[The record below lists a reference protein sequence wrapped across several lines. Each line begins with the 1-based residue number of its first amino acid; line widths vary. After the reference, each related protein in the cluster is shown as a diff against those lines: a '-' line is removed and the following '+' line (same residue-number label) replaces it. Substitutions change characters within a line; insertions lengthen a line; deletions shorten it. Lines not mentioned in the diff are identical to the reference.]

1 MRASSTENIGR
12 LRRLLKDLDP
22 RHRMTAQKLSFL
34 ETPPP
39 GMDLKNIC
47 LRTRLG
53 VLDILS
59 EVFGVGDFAR
69 LRANAREVILGGRVV
84 RVMSIGDL
92 IAGKEALA
100 RDKDL
105 LVAKE
110 LRASRFA
117 SRKAGTSGCLRIAE
131 PQPCSANAWRMA
143 GLWIVGTTI

>member
-39 GMDLKNIC
+39 GTELKNIY

-69 LRANAREVILGGRVV
+69 LRANAREVMLGGRVV

-110 LRASRFA
+110 LRAIA
-117 SRKAGTSGCLRIAE
+117 LRQQE
-131 PQPCSANAWRMA
+131 GRDKWLSPER
-143 GLWIVGTTI
+143 

>member
-1 MRASSTENIGR
+1 MQETT
-12 LRRLLKDLDP
+12 RLLELLAGGDVEDP

-39 GMDLKNIC
+39 GTELKNLY

-53 VLDILS
+53 VLDVLA
-59 EVFGVGDFAR
+59 EVFGVGNFER
-69 LRANAREVILGGRVV
+69 LKVNAREVTLGGKVV
-84 RVMSIGDL
+84 RVMSLGDL

-110 LRASRFA
+110 LRAIA
-117 SRKAGTSGCLRIAE
+117 LRQQE
-131 PQPCSANAWRMA
+131 GRDKWMPP
-143 GLWIVGTTI
+143 VG